1 MRHYPHYSFIV
12 ILVFYSAIAYR
23 ANRSTEDAIS
33 TLLHLTLT
41 HLENKNTYA
50 RILLM
55 DFSSAFN
62 TILPQQLVEK
72 LLLLGLDSGVCRWIM
87 NFLTERRQTVRVGS
101 LTSKTKI
108 VSTGTPQGCVPSPLL
123 FTLLTYDCTASFN
136 SNHVIKFADDTT
148 VVGLITNNDESAYRK
163 EVEKLTA
170 WCTMHNLA
178 LNTNKTKEMVIDFRR
193 AGQHHHLPLTINSS
207 EVERVQSTKFLG
219 IHLTDKLTNR
229 DNTSAVIKKA
239 QQRFHF
245 LCRLKKVELPIPA
258 MTLFYRGTVESLLTY
273 CILSWFGSCTAE
285 ERHNLSRIVR
295 TAEKIIGLSLPQL
308 QDIYTERCVRRA
320 GSILKDC
327 SHPFYG
333 LFSLMQSGKRYRSIK
348 TRTTRL
354 LNSFLPTAIRL
365 FNQSL

>member
-1 MRHYPHYSFIV
+1 MNDYRPVALTSIAMKCFER
-12 ILVFYSAIAYR
+12 LVMSHIRSCLPTNLDPLQFAYR

-101 LTSKTKI
+101 LTSKTII
-108 VSTGTPQGCVPSPLL
+108 VSTGTPQGCVLSPLL

-170 WCTMHNLA
+170 WCTTHNLA
-178 LNTNKTKEMVIDFRR
+178 LDTNKTKEMVIDFRR
-193 AGQHHHLPLTINSS
+193 AGQHHHLQNSITKTQTAS
-207 EVERVQSTKFLG
+207 PGQRGRLQEWGKSLVQTG
-219 IHLTDKLTNR
+219 QIH
-229 DNTSAVIKKA
+229 
-239 QQRFHF
+239 
-245 LCRLKKVELPIPA
+245 
-258 MTLFYRGTVESLLTY
+258 
-273 CILSWFGSCTAE
+273 
-285 ERHNLSRIVR
+285 
-295 TAEKIIGLSLPQL
+295 
-308 QDIYTERCVRRA
+308 TE
-320 GSILKDC
+320 
-327 SHPFYG
+327 
-333 LFSLMQSGKRYRSIK
+333 
-348 TRTTRL
+348 
-354 LNSFLPTAIRL
+354 
-365 FNQSL
+365 